1 VIQRTLVFA
10 GGLLVLV
17 LCVAPSLDFLAGN
30 SAAPATG
37 GAEPAIIASAGPP
50 TVAGAVAPGAASI
63 DGGTA
68 IDRDAGGRFHVAA
81 MVNDQPVRLL
91 VDTGADTLALSETD
105 ARSIGVVPDPAAF
118 TVMVNTASGT
128 GYAAHAR
135 IDRLEVAGHDVGGVD
150 ALVVRGLGTS
160 LLGMAVL
167 RRVGTVTMSGDRMF
181 IGN

>member
-10 GGLLVLV
+10 GGLLVAVLV
-17 LCVAPSLDFLAGN
+17 LAPSLDSLSGN
-30 SAAPATG
+30 SASPATSA
-37 GAEPAIIASAGPP
+37 AEPAM
-50 TVAGAVAPGAASI
+50 VAGAGPQPAAGAVSPGEAAV
-63 DGGTA
+63 DGSTA

-91 VDTGADTLALSETD
+91 VDTGADTLALSEAD
-105 ARSIGVVPDPAAF
+105 ARSVGVAPDPAAF
-118 TVMVNTASGT
+118 TVMVHTASGT
-128 GYAAHAR
+128 GYAAHTR
-135 IDRLEVAGHDVGGVD
+135 IDRLEVAGHDLGGVD

-167 RRVGTVTMSGDRMF
+167 RRVGTVTLSGDRMF